1 MFFRQPLNHSFA
13 GVMLLFYLSALPV
26 AAQESVNEVSSLG
39 SELPM
44 SSKDPDDV
52 RQQDIAG
59 YIGTTFRGRVSQKF
73 EMYCPR
79 SDEDLRALKSLGFT
93 QVILDRPNLHS
104 AATREGLQVVLGN
117 WWSQDTKAEEIERGI
132 AQARKVDPETLT
144 GFSVMDEP
152 DRNTPET
159 PFSFYRDLYEQLKPR
174 FRGEFPEA
182 RIEISHWGPMA
193 SLNSAQFEY
202 YSILYQAA
210 DVMRLMPYPDLHEAP
225 LDDVYFIIQ
234 RSRKLMKMAN
244 RELPLVVILQ
254 TWVLPPKNKLP
265 EINELRVM
273 AWQAMLSGAETIS
286 FFDFNQDIWAQT
298 PGFTEGFRS
307 LMKELTGLS
316 QQYRDHVIE
325 TTMMANGILKS
336 TLTSSTGDTTRFEIN
351 TQRHAVSGLGPLE
364 IKHIDVPSQIN
375 PEFAGADTQPD
386 GLASASRSGRCVQ
399 EESLSSMAPHEIQ
412 TCLDSCAC
420 KPLRSPQTQ
429 CIRFWGAAHDVGF
442 RRRQNRRAMRH

>member
-1 MFFRQPLNHSFA
+1 
-13 GVMLLFYLSALPV
+13 
-26 AAQESVNEVSSLG
+26 
-39 SELPM
+39 M

-59 YIGTTFRGRVSQKF
+59 YIGTTFRGRVSQQF

-79 SDEDLRALKSLGFT
+79 SEEDLSELKSLGFT
-93 QVILDRPNLHS
+93 QVILDRPNLHT
-104 AATREGLQVVLGN
+104 AATREGLKVVLGN
-117 WWSQDTKAEEIERGI
+117 WWAQDTKAEEIERGI
-132 AQARKVDPETLT
+132 ARAREVDPETLT

-159 PFSFYRDLYEQLKPR
+159 PFSFYRDLYEQLKPT
-174 FRGEFPEA
+174 FRREFPAA

-210 DVMRLMPYPDLHEAP
+210 DVMRIMPYPDLHEAP

-234 RSRKLMKMAN
+234 RSRKLMKMAD

-273 AWQAMLSGAETIS
+273 AWQAMLSGAETVS
-286 FFDFNQDIWAQT
+286 FFDFNQEIWAQT
-298 PGFTEGFRS
+298 PGFAEGFRS

-316 QQYRDHVIE
+316 RQYRDHTLE
-325 TTMMANGILKS
+325 TTMTANGILKS
-336 TLTSSTGDTTRFEIN
+336 TLTSSTGHTTRFEIN

-364 IKHIDVPSQIN
+364 IKQIDVPSHFN
-375 PEFAGADTQPD
+375 PEFADTVTQPD
-386 GLASASRSGRCVQ
+386 AMASANRTGHFIQ

-412 TCLDSCAC
+412 TCLAPCAC
-420 KPLRSPQTQ
+420 KLLISSQTQ
-429 CIRFWGAAHDVGF
+429 CIRFWRAAHDVRF
-442 RRRQNRRAMRH
+442 QKRQNRRATRH